1 MCTGTE
7 PGHVSMNKMDAH
19 ANICCTGAN
28 WAIMYLTGD
37 VCKVTPFLDF
47 CTYLCNQGA
56 GH

>member
-7 PGHVSMNKMDAH
+7 PGHVSMNKMDTH